1 MTNNDF
7 EKMEDLVF
15 SSISPGDVHFILS
28 EWSGASYPKLI
39 EALALYLSLK
49 EVRQAAIRKLTLEEM
64 TLVRNVGT
72 YTLQ

>member
-1 MTNNDF
+1 MTIL
-7 EKMEDLVF
+7 KKWRTWC
-15 SSISPGDVHFILS
+15 SPPSPPGDVHFILS

-64 TLVRNVGT
+64 TMVRNVGT